1 VSLRREIKAL
11 DAAAAKLAA
20 NANLGRWS
28 TSSQIQTLL
37 FARHVFT
44 LRGAMLW
51 ARKHGFRA
59 SKVDSTEN
67 YYRLRQQDPGRF
79 SDFRTIEL
87 ADGVRA
93 IVGPKA

>member
-1 VSLRREIKAL
+1 MKRR
-11 DAAAAKLAA
+11 
-20 NANLGRWS
+20 RWS
-28 TSSQIQTLL
+28 IPSSIQTLI
-37 FARHVFT
+37 FARRSFT
-44 LRGAMLW
+44 LSGAMRW